1 MTEVQAV
8 PQSSIDADIVS
19 GVAQFLGPVV
29 VDLTALAVDGKQ
41 AHWHVRGANFQAVH
55 ELLDEVVEH
64 AHEYAD
70 TAAERVVALGLP
82 LDVRIQT
89 VGRTA
94 TNPPLTAGFQ
104 QSDATIAQIIASI
117 DATLVTVRTAVEEL
131 GLLDAVSQDVAI
143 EIARGLEKDRWFL
156 FAHLCELTATPSK
169 AKPIRSSRARLRT
182 LCTAVRACTRA
193 KPSSSSSR
201 ATAATAAEATPSPSL
216 ASSIQ

>member
-1 MTEVQAV
+1 MTEVKTV
-8 PQSSIDADIVS
+8 PQSSISADVVS

-55 ELLDEVVEH
+55 ELLDSVVDH
-64 AHEYAD
+64 AHDYAD

-89 VGRTA
+89 VGAKA
-94 TNPPLTAGFQ
+94 TNPALDAGFQ

-131 GLLDAVSQDVAI
+131 GVLDVVSQDVAI

-156 FAHLCELTATPSK
+156 FAHLAG
-169 AKPIRSSRARLRT
+169 
-182 LCTAVRACTRA
+182 
-193 KPSSSSSR
+193 
-201 ATAATAAEATPSPSL
+201 
-216 ASSIQ
+216 

>member
-1 MTEVQAV
+1 MTEVTVV
-8 PQSSIDADIVS
+8 PQSSMDADTVA

-55 ELLDEVVEH
+55 ELLDSVVDH
-64 AHEYAD
+64 AHDYAD

-89 VGRTA
+89 VGATA

-104 QSDATIAQIIASI
+104 QSDDTIAQIIASI

-131 GLLDAVSQDVAI
+131 GLLDVVSQDVAI

-156 FAHLCELTATPSK
+156 FAHISSK
-169 AKPIRSSRARLRT
+169 
-182 LCTAVRACTRA
+182 
-193 KPSSSSSR
+193 
-201 ATAATAAEATPSPSL
+201 
-216 ASSIQ
+216 

>member
-1 MTEVQAV
+1 MTVVKTV
-8 PQSSIDADIVS
+8 PQSSISADAVS

-41 AHWHVRGANFQAVH
+41 AHWHVRGANFQAIH
-55 ELLDEVVEH
+55 ELLDSVVDH

-89 VGRTA
+89 VGAKA
-94 TNPPLTAGFQ
+94 TNPALEAGFQ

-117 DATLVTVRTAVEEL
+117 DATLVTVRTAIDEL
-131 GLLDAVSQDVAI
+131 GELYAPSQDVAI

-156 FAHLCELTATPSK
+156 FAHLAG
-169 AKPIRSSRARLRT
+169 
-182 LCTAVRACTRA
+182 
-193 KPSSSSSR
+193 
-201 ATAATAAEATPSPSL
+201 
-216 ASSIQ
+216 